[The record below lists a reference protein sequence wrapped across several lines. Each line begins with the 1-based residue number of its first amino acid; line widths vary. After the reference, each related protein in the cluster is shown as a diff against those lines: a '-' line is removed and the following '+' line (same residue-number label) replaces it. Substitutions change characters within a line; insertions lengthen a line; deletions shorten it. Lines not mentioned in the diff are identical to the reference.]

1 MRTARENIQFGTRT
15 ATARAALVAGIGIAL
30 VIAMAG
36 PSSAYTSP
44 WSCLQ
49 SDYFDIPAFYC
60 TIPYGHDVNSVD
72 ASGVSCDQKVRVRG
86 KFTEFGVQQTT
97 SWSAYAKYASRAV
110 SYPQQ
115 QQCSN

>member
-1 MRTARENIQFGTRT
+1 METRKSALDQRCSTAI
-15 ATARAALVAGIGIAL
+15 RAAIVSVVG
-30 VIAMAG
+30 VAMAIATG
-36 PSSAYTSP
+36 LPSWAYTSP
-44 WSCLQ
+44 WS
-49 SDYFDIPAFYC
+49 SSSSAYFDIPDLYC
-60 TIPYGHDVNSVD
+60 TIPYSHDVNSVD

-110 SYPQQ
+110 SYPTQ